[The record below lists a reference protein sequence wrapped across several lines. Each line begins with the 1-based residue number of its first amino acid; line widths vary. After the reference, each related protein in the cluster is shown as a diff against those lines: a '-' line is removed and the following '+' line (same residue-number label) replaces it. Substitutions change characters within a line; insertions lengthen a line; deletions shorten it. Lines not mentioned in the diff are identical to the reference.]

1 MKQQT
6 DTVIIGAGI
15 SGLTVAHKLS
25 LKHPHRDLV
34 ILEKGSRAGGC
45 IESHHE
51 HNYIAEIGPHGF
63 LDNCRES
70 RDLLAETG
78 LDQEKVTAP
87 LLDFVRY
94 VFYKNKLNTIEQTPL
109 KIIKAPLIPWKDKFG
124 VLRDLFKKPLT
135 GEPTVAKWVD
145 HRFGP
150 ALLPYVDAVF
160 TGTYAGDLNR
170 LKIDA
175 VMPGVRA
182 LEKKHGS
189 LIKGA
194 IAAMWAG
201 RKSGSKKPAMPAM
214 TSFADGM
221 HRLPEKIAAKFLERD
236 QLKLNTTVTS
246 IHQEDGNWLV
256 TTEAGEQFS
265 CANLVLAVPTNISL
279 KLLKEIDDTMP
290 LTSIPEAKIVT
301 VVFGYDNGAS
311 LPPGFGFLTPEVE
324 QRFTLGTLFSSNMF
338 PGRAPKG
345 HIVFETL
352 IGGRRHPER
361 VKMSNHDLIKYAK
374 EEVKDILKLPGDPAF
389 TRVLRSGWGIPQL
402 EENYPALLQWKEG
415 LEARQKGLHVCGF
428 GWEGIGLNDMIKVAT
443 RVAGNI
449 EAGSTAGHEA
459 EIKKVY
465 F

>member
-1 MKQQT
+1 MNQQL
-6 DTVIIGAGI
+6 DTIIIGAGI
-15 SGLTVAHKLS
+15 SGLTVAHKLN
-25 LKHPHRDLV
+25 LNHPERNLL
-34 ILEKGSRAGGC
+34 ILEKASRAGGC

-51 HNYIAEIGPHGF
+51 GNYIAEIGPHGF
-63 LDNCRES
+63 LDNCQES

-78 LDQEKVTAP
+78 LDQEKVIAP

-94 VFYKNKLNTIEQTPL
+94 VFYNNKLNTIEQTPF

-124 VLRDLFKKPLT
+124 VLRDLYKKPLD

-160 TGTYAGDLNR
+160 TGTYAGDINR

-175 VMPGVRA
+175 VMPGARG
-182 LEKKHGS
+182 LEKEHGS
-189 LIKGA
+189 LIRGIVAKIWGN
-194 IAAMWAG
+194 
-201 RKSGSKKPAMPAM
+201 RKNKKKKLAMPAM
-214 TSFADGM
+214 TSFSDGM
-221 HRLPEKIAAKFLERD
+221 YRLPEKIAAGFLEKN
-236 QLKLNTTVTS
+236 QLKLNTTVKS
-246 IHQEDGNWLV
+246 IQKVENTWCV
-256 TTEAGEQFS
+256 TTESGEEYS
-265 CANLVLAVPTNISL
+265 CTNLVLAVPTNISL
-279 KLLKEIDDTMP
+279 KLLQGFDNSMP

-301 VVFGYDNGAS
+301 VVFGYDNGAT

-324 QRFTLGTLFSSNMF
+324 KRFTLGTLFSSNMF

-361 VKMSNHDLIKYAK
+361 VTMPNDELIKLAK
-374 EEVKDILKLPGDPAF
+374 EDIKDILKLPGEPSF

-402 EENYPALLQWKEG
+402 EENYPALLQWKDD
-415 LEARQKGLHVCGF
+415 LETKEKGLHICGF
-428 GWEGIGLNDMIKVAT
+428 GWEGIGLNDMIKAAT
-443 RVAGNI
+443 RVASNI
-449 EAGSTAGHEA
+449 ETGFSASHEA
-459 EIKKVY
+459 ELKKVY

>member
-1 MKQQT
+1 MNQQL
-6 DTVIIGAGI
+6 DTIIIGAGI
-15 SGLTVAHKLS
+15 SGLTVAHKLN
-25 LKHPHRDLV
+25 LKHPDRKLL

-51 HNYIAEIGPHGF
+51 GSYIAEIGPHGF
-63 LDNCRES
+63 LDNCQES

-78 LDQEKVTAP
+78 LDQEKVIAP
-87 LLDFVRY
+87 LMDFVRY
-94 VFYKNKLNTIEQTPL
+94 VFYNNKLNTIEQTPL

-124 VLRDLFKKPLT
+124 VLRDLFKRPLE

-145 HRFGP
+145 YRFGP

-160 TGTYAGDLNR
+160 TGTYAGDINC

-175 VMPGVRA
+175 VMPGARG
-182 LEKKHGS
+182 LEKEHGS
-189 LIKGA
+189 LIRGIFAK
-194 IAAMWAG
+194 IWAN
-201 RKSGSKKPAMPAM
+201 RKNKKKKLSMPAM

-221 HRLPEKIAAKFLERD
+221 YRLPEKIASRFLEHD
-236 QLKLNTTVTS
+236 QLKLNTTVKS
-246 IHQEDGNWLV
+246 LKKDNEKWVVL
-256 TTEAGEQFS
+256 TETGEEFS
-265 CANLVLAVPTNISL
+265 CFNLVLAVPTNISL
-279 KLLKEIDDTMP
+279 KMLHDVDSSMP
-290 LTSIPEAKIVT
+290 LNTIPEAKIVT

-324 QRFTLGTLFSSNMF
+324 KRFTLGTLFSSNMF

-361 VKMSNHDLIKYAK
+361 VSMSNDELIKYAK
-374 EEVKDILKLPGDPAF
+374 QEVTEILNLPGEPAF

-402 EENYPALLQWKEG
+402 EEKYPALLQWKKD
-415 LEARQKGLHVCGF
+415 LEAKEKGLHVCGF
-428 GWEGIGLNDMIKVAT
+428 GWEGIGLNDMIKAAT
-443 RVAGNI
+443 RVAADI
-449 EAGSTAGHEA
+449 ETGTATVHEA